1 MEETEIITSEKNG
14 IFDEYCD
21 LQYECKNSGIILV
34 PSQIN
39 ELELKNS
46 SDLVEHSDSQHEH
59 CVVGSVVENN
69 EVCIFDEALSNN
81 LFEEGILCNS
91 TPIPTIIES
100 GTKNNASN
108 VKKSPTIKT
117 SSSITFLSKT
127 VGIKKRKLIVPP
139 IIYGKRLRSEH
150 NKLKI
155 QDSIPSKPKRRLKLK
170 GNDYVKEY
178 SVYRDEDY
186 GKTNIKLITRS
197 INHTSLGIIDNTDQL
212 LLNGENVHRQDD
224 DRQTTSEVQDW
235 AIGLVKRYLGET
247 VRLMRQESLKV
258 STRSDRIRNLRQRF
272 GFPAKVRD
280 L

>member
-21 LQYECKNSGIILV
+21 LQYECNNSGIILV

-59 CVVGSVVENN
+59 CVVGSVIENN

-117 SSSITFLSKT
+117 SSSITFLSKN

-155 QDSIPSKPKRRLKLK
+155 QDSIQSKPKRRLKLK

-186 GKTNIKLITRS
+186 
-197 INHTSLGIIDNTDQL
+197 GIIDNTDQL

-258 STRSDRIRNLRQRF
+258 STESDRIRNLRQRF